1 MDEATAELMEAPRE
15 RIDLPQFVGATLDGY
30 TDQAASKGVQLHRR
44 LANRVEVLASEDMLE
59 TVLENLLDNA
69 IDFSPQGGRIEVA
82 VGREQNDAVL
92 SVTDAGPGVEPDRIQ
107 QIFERYVSSRASHA
121 ESGGDDGQGASNGQG
136 GSNDQGGSNGQDGS
150 NGQAITQAQED
161 AESARIAQSPT
172 AGSQHFGI
180 GLWLVR
186 RNVEAMGGEVT
197 AENASPNGLRITARL
212 PLST

>member
-1 MDEATAELMEAPRE
+1 
-15 RIDLPQFVGATLDGY
+15 
-30 TDQAASKGVQLHRR
+30 VQLDRR

-69 IDFSPQGGRIEVA
+69 IDFSPEGGRIEVS
-82 VGREQNDAVL
+82 VGRQQNDAVL

-107 QIFERYVSSRASHA
+107 QIFERYVSSRASH
-121 ESGGDDGQGASNGQG
+121 SGNDGSRGGGSGDDNGQSAG
-136 GSNDQGGSNGQDGS
+136 
-150 NGQAITQAQED
+150 NGQALTEAQED

-197 AENASPNGLRITARL
+197 AENASPHGLRITARL